1 MKRILAVR
9 KIKLAAHK
17 IVLLNKR
24 SRELSCY
31 TNCYKDI
38 FLASQSVSLCY
49 IVPIR
54 THPY

>member
-1 MKRILAVR
+1 MKRRLVVR
-9 KIKLAAHK
+9 KIKLAHK

-24 SRELSCY
+24 SRELSRY

>member
-1 MKRILAVR
+1 MKRRLAVS

-24 SRELSCY
+24 SRELSRY

-38 FLASQSVSLCY
+38 FLASLQKCFLMLYCSD
-49 IVPIR
+49 
-54 THPY
+54 